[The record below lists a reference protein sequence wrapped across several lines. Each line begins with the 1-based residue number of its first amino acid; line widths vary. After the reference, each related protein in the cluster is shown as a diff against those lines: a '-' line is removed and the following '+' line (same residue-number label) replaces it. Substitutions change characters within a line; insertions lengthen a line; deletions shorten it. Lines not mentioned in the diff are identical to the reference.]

1 MIVLDTNVISAVMR
15 GDDAASN
22 FLDQVDDPW
31 MSVTTIT
38 EISYGLHRL
47 PEGRRRESL
56 DEHWRNILEAW
67 HNRILPIT
75 PNIAGLSGAVMAQRE
90 RIGQPVALADAQI
103 AATCLA
109 HDAAIA
115 TGNTRDFEHLGLTI
129 INPWLDTV
137 ES

>member
-1 MIVLDTNVISAVMR
+1 VIVLDTNVISAVMR
-15 GDDAASN
+15 GDDAASH
-22 FLDQVDDPW
+22 FLDEVEDPW

-38 EISYGLHRL
+38 EIAYGLHRL

-56 DEHWRNILEAW
+56 DEHWRTILDAW
-67 HNRILPIT
+67 RNRILLIT
-75 PNIAGLSGAVMAQRE
+75 SKIAGLSGAVMAQRE
-90 RIGQPVALADAQI
+90 RIGQPVGLADAQI

-137 ES
+137 DS